1 LEEHR
6 GQCIM
11 ARCEVAERQGGL
23 ITTPNLLVSE
33 LYDRA
38 MEYLADENDTGLIY
52 NREGG
57 KYILE
62 LAASL
67 GCDRASLFLQN
78 NKV

>member
-1 LEEHR
+1 
-6 GQCIM
+6 M
-11 ARCEVAERQGGL
+11 ARCEVAERQCGL

-33 LYDRA
+33 LFDRA
-38 MEYLADENDTGLIY
+38 MEYLLDADADEKVTGLFY
-52 NREGG
+52 NCEGG